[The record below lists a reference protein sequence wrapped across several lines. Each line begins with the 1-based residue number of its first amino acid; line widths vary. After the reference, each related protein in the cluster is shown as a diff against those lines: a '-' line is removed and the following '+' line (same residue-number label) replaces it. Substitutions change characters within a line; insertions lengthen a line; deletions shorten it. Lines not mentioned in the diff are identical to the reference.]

1 MSVIADDICLCANN
15 LFCTMQCKREQMRE
29 TKERKIMKCL
39 LCMPKKTMGMQVAL
53 ARGERDRSDA
63 QDLSGVTVKI
73 CF

>member
-1 MSVIADDICLCANN
+1 
-15 LFCTMQCKREQMRE
+15 MRE

-39 LCMPKKTMGMQVAL
+39 LYTPKKTMGMQVAL

-73 CF
+73 CFSPIQFSIERNKVATSLARLL